1 MTLAL
6 SSRHS
11 VENMENWVSTKFS
24 PVVNKDVIV
33 PDLGQPAPYTPDCLG
48 KLVKFV
54 PVKDR
59 DMLTISWNLP
69 YC

>member
-48 KLVKFV
+48 
-54 PVKDR
+54 
-59 DMLTISWNLP
+59 
-69 YC
+69 